1 MFIRELSDSSRTFV
15 FWTPS
20 SIPRPIHTYM
30 YMINAALKIS
40 LKVFE
45 DRTDPKPHPPGIDPS
60 VFALFSPWI
69 IFLCHISNLIYEEF
83 STSTCG
89 YLIIKTTPRY
99 TIAMFLFWTDFE
111 NTTSDMVLIGTY
123 QRIATLIG
131 RGRGGGQKQILLLN
145 LNIMIEFAT
154 PTSWTRLK

>member
-20 SIPRPIHTYM
+20 SIPRPIHTYI

-45 DRTDPKPHPPGIDPS
+45 DRTDPKPHPPGIDPW
-60 VFALFSPWI
+60 VFALFSQWI
-69 IFLCHISNLIYEEF
+69 ILLCHISNLIYEQF

-89 YLIIKTTPRY
+89 YLIINTAPRY
-99 TIAMFLFWTDFE
+99 TIAKFLFWTDFG

-123 QRIATLIG
+123 WSAYRINPD
-131 RGRGGGQKQILLLN
+131 REGGGAETDTFIKSEHFDWMNLPPQLL
-145 LNIMIEFAT
+145 E
-154 PTSWTRLK
+154 